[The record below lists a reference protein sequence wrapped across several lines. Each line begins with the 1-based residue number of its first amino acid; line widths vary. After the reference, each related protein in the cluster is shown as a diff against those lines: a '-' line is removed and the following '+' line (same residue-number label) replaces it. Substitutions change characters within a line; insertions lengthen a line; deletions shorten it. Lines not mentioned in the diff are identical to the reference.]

1 MKLLHNTLV
10 CALSVNEQQR
20 DFLAFAMLFPQ
31 YYKGETQELLDVISL
46 QDDCRIEMWT
56 LQIHCCEF

>member
-10 CALSVNEQQR
+10 CALCVNEQQR

-31 YYKGETQELLDVISL
+31 CYKGETQELLDVISL
-46 QDDCRIEMWT
+46 QDDCRIEM
-56 LQIHCCEF
+56 

>member
-1 MKLLHNTLV
+1 MKLLHNPLM
-10 CALSVNEQQR
+10 CALCVNERQR

-31 YYKGETQELLDVISL
+31 CYKGETQELLAVISL
-46 QDDCRIEMWT
+46 QDDCHVEMRT

>member
-10 CALSVNEQQR
+10 CALCVKEQQR

-31 YYKGETQELLDVISL
+31 CYKGKTQELLDVISV
-46 QDDCRIEMWT
+46 QDDCHVEM
-56 LQIHCCEF
+56 